1 MANKTEV
8 ISLRLEKKIKD
19 ELTKLAKSYRRE
31 LPDFLRLI
39 MEDIADKKI
48 KITL

>member
-1 MANKTEV
+1 MNKTEI

-19 ELTKLAKSYRRE
+19 ELMKMAKADRRE

-39 MEDIADKKI
+39 LTDVADKKI
-48 KITL
+48 KVAL